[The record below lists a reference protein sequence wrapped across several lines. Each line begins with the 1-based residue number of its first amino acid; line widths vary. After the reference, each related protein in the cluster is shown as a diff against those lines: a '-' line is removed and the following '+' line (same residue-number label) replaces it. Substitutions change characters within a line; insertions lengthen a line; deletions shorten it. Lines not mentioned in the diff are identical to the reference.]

1 MADILMSLDLSNS
14 RRASALT
21 RVRQGSG
28 LDLSKA
34 RQGRHKSKKAL
45 PGLAQR
51 KYKYKQRQ
59 EKNKH
64 FVFWGVKC
72 FLEPS
77 INKKLK
83 LKLKNKFITRYL

>member
-64 FVFWGVKC
+64 FVFWGSQM
-72 FLEPS
+72 FFGA
-77 INKKLK
+77 INKQKIK
-83 LKLKNKFITRYL
+83 IKIKK